1 MGGYAQCGQEL
12 CCTRFGG
19 QFEPVSIRMAKEQD
33 LPLNSSK
40 ISGVCGRLM
49 CCLRYEFEAYK
60 DFKSRAPKKKT
71 LIDTPLGKA
80 RIQEYDTPR

>member
-1 MGGYAQCGQEL
+1 
-12 CCTRFGG
+12 
-19 QFEPVSIRMAKEQD
+19 
-33 LPLNSSK
+33 
-40 ISGVCGRLM
+40 M

-80 RIQEYDTPR
+80 RIQEYDTPREQRGVAPGERQSF

>member
-1 MGGYAQCGQEL
+1 
-12 CCTRFGG
+12 
-19 QFEPVSIRMAKEQD
+19 
-33 LPLNSSK
+33 
-40 ISGVCGRLM
+40 M

-80 RIQEYDTPR
+80 RIQNMTRRASSWCCAWRTAKSLRSTWPI

>member
-1 MGGYAQCGQEL
+1 M
-12 CCTRFGG
+12 R
-19 QFEPVSIRMAKEQD
+19 P
-33 LPLNSSK
+33 
-40 ISGVCGRLM
+40 LM

-80 RIQEYDTPR
+80 RIQEYDTPREQLVLRLENGKSLRSTWPI